1 MAVERR
7 VQADL
12 DSGRNDEL
20 VAELEALVAA
30 HPLRETLCR
39 HLMRAL
45 YRSGRQADALAAFE
59 ATRRRLADELGI
71 EPSPALR
78 ILHHQLLNQVDPAP
92 APVERRRAPV
102 PALPDRT
109 IGREGDLETLDALLS
124 TADCRLLTIVGP
136 GGVGKTRVVLELGH
150 RLAGRY
156 ADGVAFVS
164 LAEAQTPADVAPTI
178 SAALGISARAADLER
193 TLATALRGRDMVLI
207 CDNFEHVLDAAGL
220 LATLLADTSGLRV
233 VATSRRPLELR
244 GERQYVLGPLPAAD
258 SAVELFLARMP
269 AGHAAVAEA
278 DRALVASICRQCDG
292 LPLAIELAAART
304 VALSLAELDDRLH
317 EPLPLLIAGPRD
329 APARHRT
336 LRASIASSVEALDPA
351 DQAQLAAL
359 SVFRGGFTVAG
370 AAAVNELTHPGAL
383 RLIEI
388 LAGHSLIG
396 PATVGGEPR
405 RFDLL
410 QTVREYLDEQ
420 LSDGDRDRLQARHAE
435 FVLATVGAV
444 TDPAWHPYHVA
455 NLRWQLNERPNIR
468 AAVRYAQRA
477 DRPDL
482 FADLVIST
490 GALWIR
496 LGPHTEAA
504 EWLRAIVADQRVAA
518 GRRADA
524 FTRMAWLTE
533 TTSALGAVA
542 DLMAQA
548 QSCMD
553 GLDDP
558 RRQAWV
564 HAYDSW
570 YRMLAGDAD
579 GAARLLDATREC
591 CDRAGQPPELV
602 YGIHDIAMV
611 AAAIAGDV
619 VTAEREA
626 RLMVGVARQ
635 HRLDA
640 VLPLGL
646 SALCEIALLRDAGD
660 EVLVWADEGLRLAAA
675 TGAHDLPVYL
685 LSQRGMAQLN
695 RGDLPAAAADLRA
708 ALSQYVE
715 AALGVDG
722 LEVVLRLAAVY
733 ARAGN
738 MTLATELTRRFDEG
752 AQGTA
757 VGVSPLVS
765 HVRERH
771 LSGLPS
777 TPVTGTVIGTGQH
790 YLDVYRDV
798 LALITADPPG

>member
-1 MAVERR
+1 
-7 VQADL
+7 
-12 DSGRNDEL
+12 
-20 VAELEALVAA
+20 
-30 HPLRETLCR
+30 
-39 HLMRAL
+39 MRAL

-78 ILHHQLLNQVDPAP
+78 ILHYQLLNQVDPAP
-92 APVERRRAPV
+92 APVDRRRAPV

-109 IGREGDLETLDALLS
+109 IGRDGDLDALDALLS
-124 TADCRLLTIVGP
+124 TPDCRLLTIIGP
-136 GGVGKTRVVLELGH
+136 GGVGKTRAAIALGH

-156 ADGVAFVS
+156 AGGVAFVS

-207 CDNFEHVLDAAGL
+207 CDNFEHILDAAGL
-220 LATLLADTSGLRV
+220 LATLLADTVGLRV
-233 VATSRRPLELR
+233 VTTSRRPLELR

-269 AGHAAVAEA
+269 AGPAAVAEA
-278 DRALVASICRQCDG
+278 ERPLVASICRQCDG

-304 VALSLAELDDRLH
+304 VAMSLTELDDQLH

-329 APARHRT
+329 APARQRT
-336 LRASIASSVEALDPA
+336 LRASIASSVEALDPPDRA
-351 DQAQLAAL
+351 RLAAL

-370 AAAVNELTHPGAL
+370 AAAVNDLSHPEAL
-383 RLIEI
+383 RLIEL
-388 LAGHSLIG
+388 LAAHSLVG
-396 PATVGGEPR
+396 PATVSGEPR

-420 LSDGDRDRLQARHAE
+420 LSDDDRDRLRARHAT
-435 FVLATVGAV
+435 FVLASVGPV
-444 TDPAWHPYHVA
+444 TDPAWHPYHIAGV
-455 NLRWQLNERPNIR
+455 RWQLAERPNIR
-468 AAVRYAQRA
+468 AAIRYTQGA

-490 GALWIR
+490 GALWNR
-496 LGPHTEAA
+496 LGPHAEAA
-504 EWLRAIVADQRVAA
+504 EWLRAIVADTRIAP

-524 FTRMAWLTE
+524 YTRLAWLTE
-533 TTSALGAVA
+533 NTTALGEVA

-548 QSCMD
+548 QSCME

-570 YRMLAGDAD
+570 YRMLAGDAE
-579 GAARLLDATREC
+579 GAARLLEATREC
-591 CDRAGQPPELV
+591 CDRAGRPPELV

-619 VTAEREA
+619 VTAEREGK
-626 RLMVGVARQ
+626 LMVAVARQ
-635 HRLDA
+635 HQLDA

-646 SALCEIALLRDAGD
+646 SALCEIVLLRDAGD

-675 TGAHDLPVYL
+675 SGATDLPVYL
-685 LSQRGMAQLN
+685 LSQRGLAHLN
-695 RGDLPAAAADLRA
+695 RGDIRAAAADLEA
-708 ALSQYVE
+708 ALSQYVA

-733 ARAGN
+733 AHAGN
-738 MTLATELTRRFDEG
+738 LQVAAELTRRFDDG

-757 VGVSPLVS
+757 IGVSPLVS
-765 HVRERH
+765 HVRDRH
-771 LSGLPS
+771 LSAVPS
-777 TPVTGTVIGTGQH
+777 AMPTDAVAGSGQH

-798 LALITADPPG
+798 LALVTANPPV